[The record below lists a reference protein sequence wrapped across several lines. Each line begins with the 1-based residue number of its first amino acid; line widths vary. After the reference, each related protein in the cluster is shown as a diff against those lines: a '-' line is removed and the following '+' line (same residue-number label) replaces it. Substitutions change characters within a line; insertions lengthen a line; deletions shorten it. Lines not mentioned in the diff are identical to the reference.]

1 MTIFLRVLLLL
12 VTLVPGI
19 AIAAVS
25 IEQATAERTLG
36 DPKAPVTFIEYSSM
50 TCPHCAAFHRETLP
64 KIKSTYV
71 ETGKVLY
78 VFRDYPLE
86 PRAVGAA
93 MIARCVD
100 PSRYF
105 AFVDLLYGD
114 QAGWAHAADPL
125 KELQTRAQLAG
136 LSEEDFKACLGNQQM
151 LESVQKRAQSG
162 EKEFGIDS
170 TPTFII
176 DGKKFSG
183 AMPYEQFETAINAA
197 LAAKK

>member
-1 MTIFLRVLLLL
+1 M
-12 VTLVPGI
+12 
-19 AIAAVS
+19 S
-25 IEQATAERTLG
+25 
-36 DPKAPVTFIEYSSM
+36 
-50 TCPHCAAFHRETLP
+50 CPHCADFHRETLS

-78 VFRDYPLE
+78 VFRDFPLE
-86 PRAVGAA
+86 PRAVAA
-93 MIARCVD
+93 SMIARCVD

-114 QAGWAHAADPL
+114 QVGWARAADPI

-136 LSEEDFKACLGNQQM
+136 LSEEDFKACLANKD
-151 LESVQKRAQSG
+151 LLASIQKRAEEGQ
-162 EKEFGIDS
+162 KEFGIDS

-176 DGKKFSG
+176 NGKKISG
-183 AMPYEQFETAINAA
+183 AMPYEQFAEAIDAA

>member
-1 MTIFLRVLLLL
+1 MTRFWRLLL
-12 VTLVPGI
+12 VLVAMVPMTTF
-19 AIAAVS
+19 AAVS
-25 IEQATAERTLG
+25 TEQAAAERSLG
-36 DPKAPVTFIEYSSM
+36 DPKAPVIFIEYSSM
-50 TCPHCAAFHRETLP
+50 SCPHCADFHRETLS

-78 VFRDYPLE
+78 VFRDFPLE
-86 PRAVGAA
+86 PRAVAA
-93 MIARCVD
+93 SMIARCVD

-114 QAGWAHAADPL
+114 QVGWARAADPI

-136 LSEEDFKACLGNQQM
+136 LSEEDFKACLANKD
-151 LESVQKRAQSG
+151 LLASIQKRAEEGQ
-162 EKEFGIDS
+162 KEFGIDS

-176 DGKKFSG
+176 NGKKISG
-183 AMPYEQFETAINAA
+183 AVPYEQFAEAIDAA

>member
-1 MTIFLRVLLLL
+1 LRLLLLL
-12 VTLVPGI
+12 VALVPGV

-25 IEQATAERTLG
+25 TEQATAERTLG

-71 ETGKVLY
+71 DTGKVLY
-78 VFRDYPLE
+78 VFRDFPLE
-86 PRAVGAA
+86 PRAVAA
-93 MIARCVD
+93 SMIARCVD

-105 AFVDLLYGD
+105 AFVGLLYGD
-114 QAGWAHAADPL
+114 QAGWAKAADPL
-125 KELQTRAQLAG
+125 KELQTRAELAG
-136 LSEEDFKACLGNQQM
+136 LSEADVKACLANKDI
-151 LESVQKRAQSG
+151 LESVQKRAAAG
-162 EKEFGIDS
+162 EKEFSIDS

-183 AMPYEQFETAINAA
+183 AMPYEQFEAAINAA